1 MKLPI
6 AITLMILSETCLA
19 SVPPMYAVCTNASSV
34 SHMEFNKNALNPKI
48 PFHFT
53 GTISY
58 ARQAHDAQMR
68 TLAVSDSAGSAILTC
83 ANGIRDANR
92 LAPGA
97 TAEISVKA
105 PAAKI
110 ILLTTFGTSD
120 GIAHALANG
129 ATGAILKDADNTQLA
144 AAIRKVASG
153 GEYVSQEIRQQL
165 AVDPPIPELTP
176 RQRDVLG
183 SMVRGLTD
191 HDMARQFGIRQDGVN
206 DHVRAILAKLGAA
219 NRTEAVAIALRKH
232 LLKA

>member
-1 MKLPI
+1 MTRPSDAKIKVLI
-6 AITLMILSETCLA
+6 ADDHTIVRAGLAALLGTEHDLEVIGQAKNGVEAIHETIRLRPDVVIMDLM
-19 SVPPMYAVCTNASSV
+19 M
-34 SHMEFNKNALNPKI
+34 PKKD
-48 PFHFT
+48 
-53 GTISY
+53 G
-58 ARQAHDAQMR
+58 
-68 TLAVSDSAGSAILTC
+68 VE
-83 ANGIRDANR
+83 
-92 LAPGA
+92 A
-97 TAEISVKA
+97 TAEIS
-105 PAAKI
+105 AKVPTAKV

-129 ATGAILKDADNTQLA
+129 ANGAILKDADNTQIA

-176 RQRDVLG
+176 RQKDILG

>member
-1 MKLPI
+1 MTRPSDAKIKVLI
-6 AITLMILSETCLA
+6 ADDHTIVRAGLAALLGTEHDLEVIGQAKNGVEAIYETIRLRPDVVIMDLM
-19 SVPPMYAVCTNASSV
+19 M
-34 SHMEFNKNALNPKI
+34 PKKD
-48 PFHFT
+48 
-53 GTISY
+53 G
-58 ARQAHDAQMR
+58 
-68 TLAVSDSAGSAILTC
+68 VE
-83 ANGIRDANR
+83 
-92 LAPGA
+92 A
-97 TAEISVKA
+97 TAEIS
-105 PAAKI
+105 AKVPTAKV

-129 ATGAILKDADNTQLA
+129 ANGAILKDADNTQIA
-144 AAIRKVASG
+144 AAIRKVAGG

-176 RQRDVLG
+176 RQKDILG